1 MASQAA
7 QPTPYFNLIPFVN
20 LNQPAQIQPTYQAV
34 SANSN
39 SFYNN
44 NCSTPTPG
52 SSPNPNQTQPP
63 AQPSTN
69 ANNTNKSQQ
78 YNSGAQ
84 NSSTSSTSKSNKGGG
99 GAGVESPIMNP
110 YNFHHMM
117 AMAAAAAASN
127 NPQQA
132 QIPPNILMMMMMG
145 NQQQQQQ
152 HQNAMGIQPAQN
164 IATMHQLQPNNML
177 LKQQQQQP
185 LGYQPYYQPVN
196 QLSPSVNQ
204 GSFKTANNGQHV
216 KKKNCYNCGSMSHVA
231 AECREPS
238 IETSMS
244 QTSKSVFFLIF
255 SEKIMEKYIELGL
268 GIIIGLSKLK
278 LNFIF

>member
-1 MASQAA
+1 MANQPA

-20 LNQPAQIQPTYQAV
+20 LNQPAQIQPAYQAV
-34 SANSN
+34 SANNSN

-52 SSPNPNQTQPP
+52 SSPNPNQTAQPP

-69 ANNTNKSQQ
+69 TNNTNKTQQ
-78 YNSGAQ
+78 YNNGAQ
-84 NSSTSSTSKSNKGGG
+84 NSSTSSTSKGSKGAG

-132 QIPPNILMMMMMG
+132 QIPHNILMMMMMG

-164 IATMHQLQPNNML
+164 MTAMHQLQPNNMM

-196 QLSPSVNQ
+196 QLSPSLNQ
-204 GSFKTANNGQHV
+204 SSFKPMNNSQNA
-216 KKKNCYNCGSMSHVA
+216 KKKACFNCGSMSHIA
-231 AECREPS
+231 AECREPT

-244 QTSKSVFFLIF
+244 QTSKSFFLIF
-255 SEKIMEKYIELGL
+255 SEKRREKFKELV
-268 GIIIGLSKLK
+268 
-278 LNFIF
+278 